1 MIVAHSAGTRGR
13 ENIEVTR
20 YSLLVTRYSLKTR
33 ATSSEKPAAS
43 LILLTPNLGSK
54 KR

>member
-20 YSLLVTRYSLKTR
+20 YSLLVAGYSLLVKN
-33 ATSSEKPAAS
+33 TSNK
-43 LILLTPNLGSK
+43 
-54 KR
+54 